1 MNLENDIYELKQLY
15 KEYNE
20 NPSVI
25 YIENIVDVYINKIK
39 PLVEEIRKMKY
50 EYYTMEKN
58 DDETMLVALPYRE
71 AKLDKEL

>member
-1 MNLENDIYELKQLY
+1 
-15 KEYNE
+15 
-20 NPSVI
+20 
-25 YIENIVDVYINKIK
+25 
-39 PLVEEIRKMKY
+39 MKY